1 MIILPAIDLLDGQ
14 CVRLKKGAYDSAERV
29 AVSPVET
36 AKSFAASGAGFI
48 HIVDLNG
55 AKDGRRVNDSTIRQ
69 ILDAVDLPVEVGG
82 GIRNLESIQDYLTCG
97 VSRVII
103 GSAAVRDPE
112 FLKRALDA
120 YGEKIAVGIDFLDRK
135 VKVSGWQED
144 GGEDYLVFAEKMASL
159 GVKNII
165 CTDISRDGMLGG
177 IDDMLYKGLQSVYPY
192 DITASGGIRDIDDIR
207 RLTQTGIYG
216 AICGKS
222 LYAGTLDLEEAV
234 MEGKKNVM

>member
-135 VKVSGWQED
+135 VTVSGWQED
-144 GGEDYLVFAEKMASL
+144 GGEDYLAFAEKMASL

>member
-1 MIILPAIDLLDGQ
+1 MIILPAIDLLNGQ
-14 CVRLKKGAYDSAERV
+14 CVRLQKGAYDSAERV
-29 AVSPVET
+29 AVSPIET
-36 AKSFAASGAGFI
+36 AKGFAKSGAGYL

-55 AKDGRRVNDSTIRQ
+55 AKDGRRVNDDTIRA
-69 ILDAVDLPVEVGG
+69 ILAAVDLPVEVGG
-82 GIRNLESIQDYLTCG
+82 GIRNLESVKDYFACG

-103 GSAAVRDPE
+103 GSAAVRDPD
-112 FLKRALDA
+112 FLARAVDA
-120 YGEKIAVGIDFLDRK
+120 YGDRIAVGIDFLDRK

-144 GGEDYLVFAEKMASL
+144 GGEDYLAFAEKMAAL

-177 IDDMLYKGLQSVYPY
+177 IDDTLYQGLQSVYPY

-207 RLTQTGIYG
+207 RLTKTGIYG

-222 LYAGTLDLEEAV
+222 LYAGTLNLEEAV
-234 MEGKKNVM
+234 KEGKNSVM

>member
-1 MIILPAIDLLDGQ
+1 
-14 CVRLKKGAYDSAERV
+14 
-29 AVSPVET
+29 
-36 AKSFAASGAGFI
+36 
-48 HIVDLNG
+48 
-55 AKDGRRVNDSTIRQ
+55 
-69 ILDAVDLPVEVGG
+69 
-82 GIRNLESIQDYLTCG
+82 
-97 VSRVII
+97 
-103 GSAAVRDPE
+103 
-112 FLKRALDA
+112 
-120 YGEKIAVGIDFLDRK
+120 
-135 VKVSGWQED
+135 
-144 GGEDYLVFAEKMASL
+144 MASL